1 VKTITFITHPDVV
14 VDPAVPVPRWPLSE
28 RGKDRMRQMLAH
40 PWVSSIGSVY
50 CSTEQKAIDG
60 AAILAAHLSL
70 DYVIVEALGENDRS
84 STGYLLRD
92 EFMATAALFF
102 ARPDESV
109 RGWETARDA
118 QRRIVDAV
126 DTIVENDDSA
136 GNVAIVSHGGV
147 ATLYLCHLKGRPIS
161 QDEGQPGTNGG
172 YYYRF
177 EARSKSLLHDWR
189 PIDVL

>member
-1 VKTITFITHPDVV
+1 
-14 VDPAVPVPRWPLSE
+14 
-28 RGKDRMRQMLAH
+28 MRQMLAH
-40 PWVSSIGSVY
+40 PWVSGIGSVY

-70 DYVIVEALGENDRS
+70 DYGMVEALSENDRS
-84 STGYLLRD
+84 STGYLARE
-92 EFMATAALFF
+92 EFLATATRFF

-126 DTIVENDDSA
+126 DTILENDGSA

-147 ATLYLCHLKGRPIS
+147 GTLLLCHLKDRPIS
-161 QDEGQPGTNGG
+161 QDEGQPGTDGG
-172 YYYRF
+172 CYYCF

-189 PIDVL
+189 RIDVL

>member
-1 VKTITFITHPDVV
+1 MKTVTFITHPDVV
-14 VDPAVPVPRWPLSE
+14 IDPAVPVPRWPLSE
-28 RGKDRMRQMLAH
+28 HGKDRMRQMLAH
-40 PWVSSIGSVY
+40 LWVSGIGSVY

-70 DYVIVEALGENDRS
+70 DYTMVEALGENDRS
-84 STGYLLRD
+84 STGYLPHD
-92 EFMATAALFF
+92 EFMATVALFF
-102 ARPDESV
+102 AHPDESV

-126 DTIVENDDSA
+126 DKIVENDDNG

-147 ATLYLCHLKGRPIS
+147 ATLHLCRLKGCPIS
-161 QDEGQPGTNGG
+161 RDEGQPGTNGG

-177 EARSKSLLHDWR
+177 EARSKSLLHGWR
-189 PIDVL
+189 PIDTV